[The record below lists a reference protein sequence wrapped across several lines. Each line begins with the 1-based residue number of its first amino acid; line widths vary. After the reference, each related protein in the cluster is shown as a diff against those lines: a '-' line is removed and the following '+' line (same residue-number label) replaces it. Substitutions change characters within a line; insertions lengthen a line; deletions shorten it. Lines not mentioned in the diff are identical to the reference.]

1 MGSQC
6 TSCEQDN
13 FANYKEK
20 AMKFQNNDKFRRTPG
35 IPVTLLKRTWQIF
48 TLLFLLIL
56 VVSQAAAA
64 PLNDEPLPAGGE
76 QTGEQNDDGGFIEFG
91 PSNSDGLEP
100 LTVPFGA
107 PTLFSAPASVG
118 VLAAPAGY
126 LPSYDEEAL
135 AKFDVQRVL
144 ESDRYLA
151 VDIGPRV
158 TGTPQEQAAAEYF
171 GAKLESYGYEVSYQ
185 HWNTRNDG
193 TNRTQNVATVT
204 SPNVDL
210 QGGPDQTLG
219 GPNWQ
224 MSASTNA
231 KITGDEEAVE
241 ANVVYAGSGQSVSD
255 FPADTA
261 GKIVLM
267 DYSTSSSTRNTAVV
281 NAASLGAAGVIL
293 ADTRSNR
300 APPSISL
307 LTPQPDIPV
316 VGGGTAHGDWIKALI
331 ANGPLTLRIATFSY
345 TNLGTNFVAVR
356 HAIDDPDGT
365 TAPIIMVGGHIDGVL
380 GAPAAHDNGTGPST
394 AVEIGRVLS
403 QYALDKE
410 IRIVGYGG
418 EEIGMYGSKAYVASL
433 SAEERARFVGAWD
446 LDMEGTPYEPAHY
459 WMLTPDGQ
467 SNFVVQSGYNA
478 AARLGFSDIQNCRL
492 GQSDHQ
498 SFYDADIPA
507 SLFIWLYYRPNVNG
521 CNFNGSYTT
530 EPQYHRPTD
539 TMSNVSPERLEISL
553 KVVGGAAFH
562 SALNNVTLSAAAGT
576 PVSGAAVEANC
587 GDGWRYLGETDS
599 SGSAKAVIPHATCDF
614 MAMKGSTISTL
625 DDIAITNDVSL
636 MFPAFHLPEPVL
648 LNGGA
653 DLIHG
658 MIGEDWA
665 SCGEL
670 DTSSVGAKNVSCS
683 DNAGNS
689 SEVNYNVIYSFSGFF
704 QPVDSLPAL
713 NTANSGQAIPLKWRI
728 TDVNG
733 NPVTN
738 LANVVVT
745 AANLSCSLGITV
757 DQVEEYTTGTSG
769 LLNQGDGYY
778 QFNWKTPKTYAN
790 SCKTM
795 MFDLGEGSGMERTAL
810 FQFTK

>member
-1 MGSQC
+1 MKLQ
-6 TSCEQDN
+6 N
-13 FANYKEK
+13 IYKHRLNPRLP
-20 AMKFQNNDKFRRTPG
+20 A
-35 IPVTLLKRTWQIF
+35 TLLKRTWQIS
-48 TLLFLLIL
+48 TLLFILLL

-64 PLNDEPLPAGGE
+64 PLHEDFSQDGGE
-76 QTGEQNDDGGFIEFG
+76 ETEELIDEGGFIEFG
-91 PSNSDGLEP
+91 PSNSDVMEP
-100 LTVPFGA
+100 LSVPFSA
-107 PTLFSAPASVG
+107 PTLFTTQALMQVST
-118 VLAAPAGY
+118 LPAGL

-135 AKFDVQRVL
+135 AILDVQKVL
-144 ESDRYLA
+144 ESDRHLA
-151 VDIGPRV
+151 INIGPRL

-224 MSASTNA
+224 MTASASA

-241 ANVVYAGSGQSVSD
+241 AEVVYAGSGQSISD

-281 NAASLGAAGVIL
+281 NAVSLGAAGVIL

-300 APPSISL
+300 APPSFSL
-307 LTPQPDIPV
+307 TTPQPDIPV
-316 VGGGTAHGDWIKALI
+316 VGGGTAHGDWIRALI

-345 TNLGTNFVAVR
+345 TNQGTNVVAVR
-356 HAIDDPDGT
+356 HAINDPDGT
-365 TAPIIMVGGHIDGVL
+365 SAPIIMVGGHIDGVL

-410 IRIVGYGG
+410 VRIVGYGG

-433 SAEERARFVGAWD
+433 TPEERARFVGAWD
-446 LDMEGTPYEPAHY
+446 LDMEGTPYEPAHF

-467 SNFVVQSGYNA
+467 SNFVVQSGYDA

-498 SFYDADIPA
+498 SFYDAGIPA

-521 CNFNGSYTT
+521 CSFNGSYTT

-553 KVVGGAAFH
+553 KIVGGAAFH
-562 SALNNVTLSAAAGT
+562 NALNAVTLSAAAGN

-599 SGSAKAVIPHATCDF
+599 SGIARVVIPHATCDF
-614 MAMKGSTISTL
+614 MALKGSTLSSLEDVAISS
-625 DDIAITNDVSL
+625 DISL
-636 MFPAFHLPEPVL
+636 TFPAFHLPEPIL
-648 LNGGA
+648 LNGSA
-653 DLIHG
+653 DPVHG
-658 MIGEDWA
+658 TIGEDWA
-665 SCGEL
+665 SCDEL
-670 DTSSVGAKNVSCS
+670 DTSSVGAKNVSCT
-683 DNAGNS
+683 DQAGNS
-689 SEVNYNVIYSFSGFF
+689 SEVNYNVIYAFSGFF
-704 QPVDSLPAL
+704 QPVDGSPAL

-728 TDVNG
+728 TDVDG
-733 NPVTN
+733 NPVTT
-738 LANVVVT
+738 LANVAVT
-745 AANLSCSLGITV
+745 AANLTCSLGTTV
-757 DQVEEYTTGTSG
+757 TQVEEYTAGSSG
-769 LLNQGDGYY
+769 LLNQGNGYY
-778 QFNWKTPKTYAN
+778 QFNWKTPKAYAN

-795 MFDLGEGSGMERTAL
+795 MLDLGEGPGMQRTAL
-810 FQFTK
+810 FQFTN

>member
-1 MGSQC
+1 
-6 TSCEQDN
+6 
-13 FANYKEK
+13 
-20 AMKFQNNDKFRRTPG
+20 MKLQNNFKRRLNPRL
-35 IPVTLLKRTWQIF
+35 PAPLLKRTWQIS
-48 TLLFLLIL
+48 TLLFILLL

-64 PLNDEPLPAGGE
+64 PLHEDLSQDGGE
-76 QTGEQNDDGGFIEFG
+76 ETGEQNDEGGFIEFG
-91 PSNSDGLEP
+91 PSNSDVMEP
-100 LTVPFGA
+100 LAVSFSA
-107 PTLFSAPASVG
+107 PTLFTAQAFMQVST
-118 VLAAPAGY
+118 LPAGL

-135 AKFDVQRVL
+135 AMLDVQKVL
-144 ESDRYLA
+144 ESDRHLA
-151 VDIGPRV
+151 IGIGPRV
-158 TGTPQEQAAAEYF
+158 TGTPQEQATAEYF

-224 MSASTNA
+224 MSASASA

-241 ANVVYAGSGQSVSD
+241 ADVVYAGSGQSISD

-267 DYSTSSSTRNTAVV
+267 DYSTSTSTRNNAVV
-281 NAASLGAAGVIL
+281 NAVSLGAAGVIL

-307 LTPQPDIPV
+307 STPQPDIPV
-316 VGGGTAHGDWIKALI
+316 VGGGTAHGDWIRALI

-345 TNLGTNFVAVR
+345 TNQGTNFVAVR

-418 EEIGMYGSKAYVASL
+418 EEIGLYGSRAYVASL
-433 SAEERARFVGAWD
+433 TPEERTRFVGAWD
-446 LDMEGTPYEPAHY
+446 LDMEGTPYEPAQY

-467 SNFVVQSGYNA
+467 SNFVVQSGFDA

-498 SFYDADIPA
+498 SFYDAGIPA
-507 SLFIWLYYRPNVNG
+507 SLFIWLYYRPNANG
-521 CNFNGSYTT
+521 CGFNGSYTT

-553 KVVGGAAFH
+553 KIVGGAAFH
-562 SALNNVTLSAAAGT
+562 NALNAVTLSAAGGN
-576 PVSGAAVEANC
+576 PVGGAAVEANC

-599 SGSAKAVIPHATCDF
+599 SGITKVVIPHATCDF
-614 MAMKGSTISTL
+614 MAVKGSTLSSL
-625 DDIAITNDVSL
+625 EDVAITSDISL
-636 MFPAFHLPEPVL
+636 TFPAFHLPEPIL
-648 LNGGA
+648 LNGSA
-653 DLIHG
+653 DPVHG
-658 MIGEDWA
+658 TIGEDWA
-665 SCGEL
+665 SCDEL
-670 DTSSVGAKNVSCS
+670 DTSSVGAKSVSCT

-689 SEVNYNVIYSFSGFF
+689 AEVNYNVIYAFSGFF
-704 QPVDSLPAL
+704 QPVDSSPAL
-713 NTANSGQAIPLKWRI
+713 NTANSGQAIPLKWQI
-728 TDVNG
+728 TDVDG

-738 LANVVVT
+738 LGNVAVT
-745 AANLSCSLGITV
+745 AADLSCSLGTTV
-757 DQVEEYTTGTSG
+757 DQVEEFTTGSSG
-769 LLNQGDGYY
+769 LLNQGNGYY

-795 MFDLGEGSGMERTAL
+795 MLDLGEGPGMQRTAL